1 MRTRL
6 ILTACLAITACAGP
20 TGAPQSNALV
30 VILND
35 GEFVE
40 TARDAQS
47 STVEVRKSPPGSV
60 PTSLFALKG
69 SCAVMRARGAK
80 YFSSQ
85 RLPGTVATY
94 RLTFPSTAKP
104 EELSGPTRTVFSISD
119 CATLRY

>member
-1 MRTRL
+1 MRTHL
-6 ILTACLAITACAGP
+6 LLTTCLVITACAGP
-20 TGAPQSNALV
+20 PAVPPTAELV
-30 VILND
+30 VITTD

-60 PTSLFALKG
+60 PASLFALRG

-85 RLPGTVATY
+85 RLAGAVPTY

-104 EELSGPTRTVFSISD
+104 EELSGPTRSMFSISD